1 MDKLSISNDI
11 KNFLG
16 EHISVDEL
24 NMDDDIFRSGYVNSL
39 FAMQL
44 VKFVE
49 SHFSMKISNEDLEIT
64 NFNTANNLTN
74 FVVNKLGAQIVV

>member
-1 MDKLSISNDI
+1 MDRLSISSDI

-16 EHISVDEL
+16 EHISINEL
-24 NMDDDIFRSGYVNSL
+24 NVDDDIFKSGYVNSL

-49 SHFSMKISNEDLEIT
+49 SHFSVKISNEDLEIT

-74 FVVNKLGAQIVV
+74 FVVTKLGAQIAV

>member
-1 MDKLSISNDI
+1 MDRLSISDDI

-16 EHISVDEL
+16 EHISIDEL
-24 NMDDDIFRSGYVNSL
+24 NMDDDIFKSGYVNSL

-49 SHFSMKISNEDLEIT
+49 SRFSVKISNEDLEIT

-74 FVVNKLGAQIVV
+74 FVVKKLGAQIVV